1 MDMESLCVVAG
12 KHVWSVRVDLH
23 ILDNGGY
30 VLLGYALSDDI
41 INLRTN
47 TSKLWFYA
55 FHCHA
60 FPSGISLMQLTL
72 LHWPLCLL
80 SGGRNA
86 QLVGTMVNKL

>member
-1 MDMESLCVVAG
+1 VASGRQILVSLLFRQRVLSVEPNDDFFHYLSCFFRESRAVDMESLCVVAG

-47 TSKLWFYA
+47 TSKLR
-55 FHCHA
+55 
-60 FPSGISLMQLTL
+60 L
-72 LHWPLCLL
+72 
-80 SGGRNA
+80 
-86 QLVGTMVNKL
+86 

>member
-30 VLLGYALSDDI
+30 GLLGYALSDDI

-47 TSKLWFYA
+47 TSKLWF
-55 FHCHA
+55 
-60 FPSGISLMQLTL
+60 
-72 LHWPLCLL
+72 
-80 SGGRNA
+80 
-86 QLVGTMVNKL
+86 